1 MVLLWKPDWHNK
13 GMKIRQKQRDA
24 YRKAGIEWAVLV
36 LSDDTNYAVTQNLNH
51 FINVQ
56 SERRG

>member
-1 MVLLWKPDWHNK
+1 
-13 GMKIRQKQRDA
+13 MKIRQKQRDA